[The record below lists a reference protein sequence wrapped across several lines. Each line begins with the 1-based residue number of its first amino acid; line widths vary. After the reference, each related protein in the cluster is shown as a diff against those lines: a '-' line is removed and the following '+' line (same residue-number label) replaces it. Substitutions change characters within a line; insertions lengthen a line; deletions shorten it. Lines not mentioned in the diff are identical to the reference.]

1 MPFETNF
8 EAADFAAAIEANP
21 QILEKVIPALST
33 KGYAIRSKDEDA
45 QFRTSLA
52 QQERAAERAAATKEY
67 AASLERDVEE
77 LTGIKKI
84 DANEKYYEYNK
95 RALKSL
101 NEELQQLRGK
111 SDLSA
116 VERQQLS
123 EYKAQLERLNSE
135 KQSLEGKY
143 TSELTKA
150 KIENNILLEVAP
162 IRASFK
168 KDIPPIAINAVH
180 AQVMAEMSSTAKQD
194 GGKTVFLKED
204 GTIMLNKTTLQ
215 PMTAA
220 EVYTDKMKDFIGTT
234 HKAAGA
240 GGNEPEF
247 TDDGLPTTVKTKVDL
262 TDYLSKQ
269 GISSTDKKY
278 QELWNKW
285 SPKLPLR

>member
-8 EAADFAAAIEANP
+8 EAAEFAAAIDANP

-33 KGYAIRSKDEDA
+33 KGYAIRSKDEDT
-45 QFRTSLA
+45 QFRTTLA

-67 AASLERDVEE
+67 ASSLERDVEE
-77 LTGIKKI
+77 LTGIKKV
-84 DANEKYYEYNK
+84 DPNEKYYDYNK

-123 EYKAQLERLNSE
+123 EYKAKLDQLNNE

-150 KIENNILLEVAP
+150 KIENGILLEVAP

-168 KDIPPIAINAVH
+168 KDIPVIAINAVH
-180 AQVMAEMSSTAKQD
+180 AQVMADMAANAKQE
-194 GGKTVFLKED
+194 GGKTLFLNPD
-204 GTIMLNKTTLQ
+204 GTIALNKTTLQ

-234 HKAAGA
+234 HKQSGA

-247 TDDGLPTTVKTKVDL
+247 SEDGLPSTVKTKVDL
-262 TDYLSKQ
+262 TEYLSKQ

-278 QELWNKW
+278 QELWDKW
-285 SPKLPLR
+285 APKLPLR

>member
-45 QFRTSLA
+45 QFRTTFA
-52 QQERAAERAAATKEY
+52 QAERQAERAAATKEY
-67 AASLERDVEE
+67 ASSLERDVEE
-77 LTGIKKI
+77 LTGIKKL
-84 DANEKYYEYNK
+84 DPNEKYYDYNK

-101 NEELQQLRGK
+101 SEELQQLRGK

-123 EYKAQLERLNSE
+123 EFKNKLEQLNNE

-143 TSELTKA
+143 TSEITRA
-150 KIENNILLEVAP
+150 KIENSILLEVAP

-168 KDIPPIAINAVH
+168 KDIPAVAVNAVH
-180 AQVMAEMSSTAKQD
+180 AQVMSDMAANAKQEN
-194 GGKTVFLKED
+194 GKTIFLNAD
-204 GTIMLNKTTLQ
+204 GTVMLNKTTLQ

-220 EVYTDKMKDFIGTT
+220 EVYSDKMKDFIGTT
-234 HKAAGA
+234 HKQTGT

-247 TDDGLPTTVKTKVDL
+247 NEDGLPSTVKTKVDL
-262 TDYLSKQ
+262 TEYLSKQ

-285 SPKLPLR
+285 APKLPLR